1 MARKNYDVV
10 VIGGGIIGVLTTLFL
25 SKAGMKVGLI
35 EKGVIASGTS
45 SKTMSNL
52 SLHNRMP
59 GPEWDLA
66 METLKIYKNL
76 EETFGKLFEFEV
88 TASLMLIDLEEK
100 ISWAQRRV

>member
-1 MARKNYDVV
+1 MTRKNYDVV
-10 VIGGGIIGVLTTLFL
+10 VIGGGVIVILTAFFL
-25 SKAGMKVGLI
+25 TKAGIKVGLI

-52 SLHNRMP
+52 SLHNWMP

-76 EETFGKLFEFEV
+76 DETFGKLFEFEV
-88 TASLMLIDLEEK
+88 
-100 ISWAQRRV
+100 ISFNFY